1 MQKRIVNNI
10 DEYIEARENKEPG
23 FKQAVQKES
32 QKLDIAIKIRDL
44 REREGLS
51 QRELAERLG
60 KPQSTIAR
68 IENGNVNPSFK
79 TIEEIANKLGKHL
92 QIRFV

>member
-1 MQKRIVNNI
+1 MPKRVIDNI
-10 DEYIEARENKEPG
+10 DEYIAERESQEPG
-23 FKQAVQKES
+23 FKQAIQKES
-32 QKLDIAIKIRDL
+32 QRLDLAIKIRNL
-44 REREGLS
+44 REQAGLS

-68 IENGNVNPSFK
+68 IESGNVNPSFG
-79 TIEEIANKLGKHL
+79 TIEEIANNLGKRL